1 MILEWV
7 EMSIKHPFNIV
18 VNQYHTRAIYSVS
31 WMVPLC
37 LIYSGYSFGRE
48 HFNPALLEMTDSAM
62 STVDLSIFE
71 KGNQAPGTYRVDVFV
86 NNQQVDSLEIR
97 FVRSQIPEAS
107 DALMPC
113 LTVEQLNS
121 WGVNT
126 NRYPALT
133 AEGSQCAN
141 LSAIADAR
149 AEFKFNV
156 QRLNLSIPQ
165 SALANQVRDYIPP
178 EKWDEGINALLL
190 NYSMTGS
197 TTMPRS
203 AGQQTNTS
211 QYGNFRP
218 GVNIGPWRI
227 RNYSTWNHDNQGK
240 NEWDSVY
247 NYISR
252 DIKSLRS
259 QLTLGDSNTAN
270 DVFDSI
276 TFRGVQLASD
286 ENMIPDSLKGY
297 APVIHGIARTN
308 AEVTVNQNGHSIY
321 KTTVAPGAFVIND
334 LYPTG
339 SGGDMDVT
347 IKESDGS
354 EQHMVV
360 PYASLP
366 VLHREGSI
374 NYSLTGGQTRNG
386 GNKEASFSQI
396 SGIYGL
402 PWGMTAY
409 GGVQQTNIGYSS
421 VAVGLGLNMGDIGAI
436 SADVTHARA
445 RVNIKDVSTGVEKLS
460 DESGQSLRLRYSK
473 NFLLTGTNLAVAGYR
488 YSTKGYYS
496 LSEALDSYEEEGMN
510 DRRRNR
516 TELSLTQDIVYGSV
530 SASYINENY
539 WDNSRTTSLSL
550 SYNNSWNGISYGFNY
565 VYNLNQNSESQF
577 DNRNDD
583 RQVSFNISI
592 PLDKYLPG
600 TSVSYSMNSSK
611 GGPTTYNVNA
621 SGSAFD
627 DHSLNWSVQEGYSD
641 ADHKT
646 NGNIAAGYKSRYADV
661 SGGYSYDNNAQR
673 INYGIQGGVVVHQ
686 HGITLS
692 QPFNDTVVLVNANGA
707 ANVPV
712 ASQSGIKT
720 DNQGFAI
727 VPYANPYHKNNV
739 SLDTEHLESTDV
751 ELEETSK
758 NVIPTR
764 GAVVEAGYNTSVGNR
779 VLFTL
784 VQENNKPVPFGTTV
798 STSEGQDDLSHTR
811 SAIVGDEGLVYL
823 TGLNEQ
829 GTLVAAWGNGNQN
842 RCTVN
847 YVLPKEKTASG
858 VVILHEKC
866 H

>member
-1 MILEWV
+1 MISEWV
-7 EMSIKHPFNIV
+7 EMSIKHHSNID
-18 VNQYHTRAIYSVS
+18 VNQYHTRTFYSVS
-31 WMVPLC
+31 WMVPLF
-37 LIYSGYSFGRE
+37 LLYSGYSFGRE
-48 HFNPALLEMTDSAM
+48 HFNPALLDMTDSAM
-62 STVDLSIFE
+62 SAVDLSVFE
-71 KGNQAPGTYRVDVFV
+71 RGNQAPGTYRVDVYV
-86 NNQQVDSLEIR
+86 NRQQVDSLEIN
-97 FVRSQIPEAS
+97 FVRSQAPETS
-107 DALMPC
+107 DSLVPC
-113 LTVEQLNS
+113 LSVEQLKS

-126 NRYPALT
+126 DQYPGLAT
-133 AEGSQCAN
+133 NGSQCVS
-141 LSAIADAR
+141 LSAIPDAT

-165 SALANQVRDYIPP
+165 SALLNQSRDYIPP
-178 EKWDEGINALLL
+178 EKWDEGINAFLL

-197 TTMPRS
+197 TIMPRT
-203 AGQQTNTS
+203 AGQPTNNS
-211 QYGNFRP
+211 EYVNLRP
-218 GVNIGPWRI
+218 GINIGPWRL
-227 RNYSTWNHDNQGK
+227 RNYSTWNHDNQGQ

-270 DVFDSI
+270 DVFDSF

-286 ENMIPDSLKGY
+286 EGMVPDSLKGY

-308 AEVTVNQNGHSIY
+308 AEVTVYQNGHSIY

-421 VAVGLGLNMGDIGAI
+421 VAVGLGLNMGDVGAI
-436 SADVTHARA
+436 STDITHAKA
-445 RVNIKDVSTGVEKLS
+445 RVHITDTAMGIGKLS

-488 YSTKGYYS
+488 YSTEGYYS
-496 LSEALDSYEEEGMN
+496 LSETLDSYQN
-510 DRRRNR
+510 DVISGRRRNR
-516 TELSLTQDIVYGSV
+516 TEISLTQDIVYGSV
-530 SASYINENY
+530 SGSYINENY
-539 WDNSRTTSLSL
+539 WDKGRTTSLSL

-565 VYNLNQNSESQF
+565 VYNLNQSNENSSSH
-577 DNRNDD
+577 RNDD
-583 RQVSFNISI
+583 RQFSFNISI
-592 PLDKYLPG
+592 PLDKYLPD

-611 GGPTTYNVNA
+611 RGPTTYNVNG

-661 SGGYSYDNNAQR
+661 SGGYSYDTNAQR
-673 INYGIQGGVVVHQ
+673 VNYGIQGGVVVHRQ
-686 HGITLS
+686 GITLS
-692 QPFNDTVVLVNANGA
+692 QPLNDTVVLVNANGA
-707 ANVPV
+707 ADVPV
-712 ASQSGIKT
+712 SSQSGVKT
-720 DNQGFAI
+720 DKQGFAI

-739 SLDTEHLESTDV
+739 SLDTEHLESENV
-751 ELEETSK
+751 ELAETSK

-764 GAVVEAGYNTSVGNR
+764 GAVVEAGYKTNIGNR

-784 VQENNKPVPFGTTV
+784 VRENNKPVPFGAMV
-798 STSEGQDDLSHTR
+798 SLSGEQSDPSDTH

-823 TGLNEQ
+823 TGLNDQ
-829 GTLVAAWGNGNQN
+829 GSFVAVWGHGNQN
-842 RCTVN
+842 FCTVN

-858 VVILHEKC
+858 VAILHEKC